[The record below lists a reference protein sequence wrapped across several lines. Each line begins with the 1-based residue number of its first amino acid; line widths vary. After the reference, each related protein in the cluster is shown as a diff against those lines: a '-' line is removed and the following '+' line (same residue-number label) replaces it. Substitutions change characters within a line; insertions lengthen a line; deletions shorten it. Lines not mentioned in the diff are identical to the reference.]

1 MGRGCGRRRENAH
14 YLLQTTSP
22 ALHMNSTGLSQT
34 YVWGEYPPISRLLAI
49 GSRYREAV
57 RYAVD
62 QGVVWHVSLIAD
74 KYKDRDV
81 GR

>member
-1 MGRGCGRRRENAH
+1 
-14 YLLQTTSP
+14 
-22 ALHMNSTGLSQT
+22 MNSTGLSQT
-34 YVWGEYPPISRLLAI
+34 YVWGEYPPISRLLARSDRDI
-49 GSRYREAV
+49 GRRYGT
-57 RYAVD
+57 YAVD